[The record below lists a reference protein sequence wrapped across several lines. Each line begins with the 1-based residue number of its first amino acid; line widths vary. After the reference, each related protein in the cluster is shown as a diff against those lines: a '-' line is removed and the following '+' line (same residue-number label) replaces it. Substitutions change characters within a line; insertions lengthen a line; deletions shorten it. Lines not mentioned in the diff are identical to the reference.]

1 MESCREAS
9 RCFRLSSTKAGELVH
24 AVGNACGARS
34 VPGPGVQCNKG
45 SHSLAS
51 TEHVSKLGDRQA
63 YGPNSSGSMGWGAW
77 GSWGK
82 GPGLGTKPYTKV
94 FYVLGQVSPFLG
106 LHFPHHLKKKMAII
120 IWRLRLWSPRFL
132 SARML

>member
-1 MESCREAS
+1 MLQAEQYKGWCARSC
-9 RCFRLSSTKAGELVH
+9 G
-24 AVGNACGARS
+24 GNACGPRS

-63 YGPNSSGSMGWGAW
+63 YGPNLAGSMGWGAW

-82 GPGLGTKPYTKV
+82 GPGLETKPYTKV

-106 LHFPHHLKKKMAII
+106 LHFPHHLKKKWSSISII

-132 SARML
+132 SAGML